1 MLSNIL
7 EHKINYQGTMLA
19 QDLFH
24 FFVKHIHTFYN
35 FVVFIIAALSS
46 TQSLSPDTT
55 KPSVGGDFPQN
66 VSTVDVPLKSRKR
79 QLSSEPNTIKYF
91 KCSAVSEEFLTIVDK
106 LNELLKH
113 CDPKII
119 IEHCSNVMASD
130 VCDISLFPAKFIK
143 NLQRYNHTPL
153 LLKVLSSFWTWSD
166 HSILRT
172 LLEFDDEALKLLD
185 EYESQLDPLQQLSS
199 YPLPPP
205 APCMTPC
212 DGSTHTVLAVK
223 CAQQYHQCLLKH
235 VFDVRSSIV
244 NKCNITP
251 HCLQLL
257 ATKSGSTVLCWLIP
271 KSVVTL
277 IGSKVL
283 ENRSAFYHEGILEV
297 SILPRTVVTTGTVS
311 FSKLFLC
318 VRCITR

>member
-1 MLSNIL
+1 MLCQSHFISVALEARKILSSGQYLLSN
-7 EHKINYQGTMLA
+7 NT
-19 QDLFH
+19 
-24 FFVKHIHTFYN
+24 KH
-35 FVVFIIAALSS
+35 
-46 TQSLSPDTT
+46 
-55 KPSVGGDFPQN
+55 GDVQQY
-66 VSTVDVPLKSRKR
+66 VSTVIEPRKSRKR
-79 QLSSEPNTIKYF
+79 QLSSEPINTIKYF
-91 KCSAVSEEFLTIVDK
+91 KCSIVDTEFLKLVYK

-119 IEHCSNVMASD
+119 IEHCSNLMASD
-130 VCDISLFPAKFIK
+130 VCDIPLFPAEFIK
-143 NLQRYNHTPL
+143 SLQRYNHTPS

-205 APCMTPC
+205 AACMTPC

-244 NKCNITP
+244 NKCDITP

-257 ATKSGSTVLCWLIP
+257 ATNSGSTVLCWLIP
-271 KSVVTL
+271 KSVTTL
-277 IGSKVL
+277 ICSKVS
-283 ENRSAFYHEGILEV
+283 ENRSAFYHEEILEV
-297 SILPRTVVTTGTVS
+297 SIFPQTLITTGTVS
-311 FSKLFLC
+311 LLEPLVFYF
-318 VRCITR
+318 

>member
-1 MLSNIL
+1 MYFIVALNALKIL
-7 EHKINYQGTMLA
+7 CNRQP
-19 QDLFH
+19 
-24 FFVKHIHTFYN
+24 
-35 FVVFIIAALSS
+35 LSS
-46 TQSLSPDTT
+46 DTIET
-55 KPSVGGDFPQN
+55 SVGGDVSQN
-66 VSTVDVPLKSRKR
+66 VITVDVPLKSRKR
-79 QLSSEPNTIKYF
+79 RLSPEPITIKYF
-91 KCSAVSEEFLTIVDK
+91 RCSTVSEEFLKLVDK

-119 IEHCSNVMASD
+119 IEHCSNLMASD
-130 VCDISLFPAKFIK
+130 VCDISLFPAEFVKS
-143 NLQRYNHTPL
+143 LQRYNHTPL

-172 LLEFDDEALKLLD
+172 LLDFDDEALKLLD

-223 CAQQYHQCLLKH
+223 CAQQYHQYLLKH
-235 VFDVRSSIV
+235 VFDVRSLIV
-244 NKCNITP
+244 NKCDITP

-257 ATKSGSTVLCWLIP
+257 GTKNGSTVLCWLIP

-277 IGSKVL
+277 IGYKVL
-283 ENRSAFYHEGILEV
+283 ENRNTFYHEGILEV
-297 SILPRTVVTTGTVS
+297 FILPQTLITTGTVS
-311 FSKLFLC
+311 FSKSLF
-318 VRCITR
+318 VYI

>member
-1 MLSNIL
+1 MYFIVVALNAM
-7 EHKINYQGTMLA
+7 KI
-19 QDLFH
+19 
-24 FFVKHIHTFYN
+24 
-35 FVVFIIAALSS
+35 LSS
-46 TQSLSPDTT
+46 RQTVSPVTT
-55 KPSVGGDFPQN
+55 ESSVGGDIPLN
-66 VSTVDVPLKSRKR
+66 VCTVGAPLKSRKR
-79 QLSSEPNTIKYF
+79 RLSSEPSTIKYL
-91 KCSAVSEEFLTIVDK
+91 KCSTVSEEFLKLVGK

-119 IEHCSNVMASD
+119 VEHCSNLMASD
-130 VCDISLFPAKFIK
+130 VSDISLFPAEFIK
-143 NLQRYNHTPL
+143 SLQRYNHTPL
-153 LLKVLSSFWTWSD
+153 LLKVLNSFWTWSD

-205 APCMTPC
+205 GPCMTPF

-235 VFDVRSSIV
+235 VFDVRSLIV
-244 NKCNITP
+244 NKCDITP

-257 ATKSGSTVLCWLIP
+257 STENGSTVLCWLIP

-277 IGSKVL
+277 IGTKVL

-297 SILPRTVVTTGTVS
+297 FILPQTLITTGTVS
-311 FSKLFLC
+311 F
-318 VRCITR
+318 

>member
-1 MLSNIL
+1 M
-7 EHKINYQGTMLA
+7 KI
-19 QDLFH
+19 
-24 FFVKHIHTFYN
+24 
-35 FVVFIIAALSS
+35 LSS
-46 TQSLSPDTT
+46 RQSLSSDTT
-55 KPSVGGDFPQN
+55 EPSVCGDVSQN
-66 VSTVDVPLKSRKR
+66 VSTVDAPKKSRKR
-79 QLSSEPNTIKYF
+79 RLSSEPNTIKYF
-91 KCSAVSEEFLTIVDK
+91 KCSTVSEEFLKLVDK

-119 IEHCSNVMASD
+119 IEHCSKLMASG
-130 VCDISLFPAKFIK
+130 VCDISLFPAEFIK
-143 NLQRYNHTPL
+143 SLQRYNHTPL
-153 LLKVLSSFWTWSD
+153 LLKVLSSLWTWSD

-235 VFDVRSSIV
+235 VFDVRSLIV
-244 NKCNITP
+244 NKCDITP

-257 ATKSGSTVLCWLIP
+257 STKNGSTVLCWLIP

-297 SILPRTVVTTGTVS
+297 FILPRILITTGTVS
-311 FSKLFLC
+311 FSKNRFMYMLTYKSSSYSI
-318 VRCITR
+318 IT